1 MATTKD
7 SPAAP
12 PEGVSP
18 EQRQAFDA
26 YIREL
31 DELKQ
36 TPPPAPP
43 ERPKPVSDDEFDAM
57 TDRKRETYIANTV
70 GWILEDIAKLDAD
83 KRRDAEIEA
92 LKNQKPEPEVAPQE
106 KLPTLLQRFQKFM
119 WGDEPAKP

>member
-31 DELKQ
+31 DQLK
-36 TPPPAPP
+36 PPPAPA

-83 KRRDAEIEA
+83 RRRDAEIEA
-92 LKNQKPEPEVAPQE
+92 LKNQKPEEEKTPQE
-106 KLPTLLQRFQKFM
+106 KVPTPLDKLRKFL
-119 WGDEPAKP
+119 WGDEPDKS

>member
-31 DELKQ
+31 DQLKQ
-36 TPPPAPP
+36 PPPPAPA

-57 TDRKRETYIANTV
+57 TDRKRETYIANMV

-83 KRRDAEIEA
+83 RRRDADIEA
-92 LKNQKPEPEVAPQE
+92 LKNAKPEEEKTPQE
-106 KLPTLLQRFQKFM
+106 KMPTPLDKFRKWL
-119 WGDEPAKP
+119 WGDEPDKS